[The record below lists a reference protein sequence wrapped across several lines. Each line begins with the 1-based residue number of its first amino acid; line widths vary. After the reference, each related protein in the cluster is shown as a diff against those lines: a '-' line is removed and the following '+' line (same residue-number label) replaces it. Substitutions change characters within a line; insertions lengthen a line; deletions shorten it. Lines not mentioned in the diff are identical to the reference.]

1 VIGRRGTKRKG
12 AGCGWEEKGRGRE
25 KGGGGG
31 GLGSEVR
38 DERGKEEGRDVGRRQ
53 EEVEEGRRGSMYMGR
68 EARGG
73 KVMKRQTVLLQ
84 Q

>member
-1 VIGRRGTKRKG
+1 MGGRRREEEGKRG
-12 AGCGWEEKGRGRE
+12 VV
-25 KGGGGG
+25 GG